1 MAMTAMDERRAAHDE
16 LVSIVIVA
24 HNNWPDLELAIES
37 ALAQSWPWKEVIVVD
52 NESTDATPSEVA
64 HLYGDSVRYVRQANR
79 RDGGGYNRGIAESR
93 GPFVQ
98 LLDGDDFLA
107 PNKIARQMEVFR
119 RRPDADIVYG
129 EARQFQSGAGRPL
142 WSDWETTEQ
151 KDMLAAVIDPAAE
164 GAGLVIHSALFR
176 RTALEKTGPWDESLT
191 GADMDY
197 WIRAAWKGCTFAFSP
212 GAWCFHRRR
221 AGQMSSATRTMVHRT
236 LSTLEKA
243 LTYVDR
249 EPYRSM
255 IRRRASA
262 LRLGMALTDLEL
274 DRAGALAQLE
284 TARRHDPAH
293 VSRLSYL
300 IAQAVIRTPGARRL
314 IKLPM
319 MSAIRRPAAKAL
331 GAKG

>member
-1 MAMTAMDERRAAHDE
+1 MDDSRAAHDD

-37 ALAQSWPWKEVIVVD
+37 ALAQSWPLKEIIVVD
-52 NESTDATPSEVA
+52 NESTDATSKEVP
-64 HLYGDSVRYVRQANR
+64 HRYGDRIRYLRQANT

-93 GPFVQ
+93 GAFIQ

-119 RRPDADIVYG
+119 ERPGADIVYG
-129 EARQFQSGAGRPL
+129 EARQFQGGAGRPV

-151 KDMLAAVIDPAAE
+151 KDMLAALIDPAAE

-176 RTALEKTGPWDESLT
+176 RSALDKTGPWDEALT

-221 AGQMSSATRTMVHRT
+221 PGQMSSATRTMVHRT

-255 IRRRASA
+255 IKRRASA

-274 DRAGALAQLE
+274 DRAGALAELE
-284 TARRHDPAH
+284 TARSHDPVH
-293 VSRLSYL
+293 VGTLSYL

-319 MSAIRRPAAKAL
+319 MSAIRRPAARAL

>member
-1 MAMTAMDERRAAHDE
+1 MDISRVNEHD

-37 ALAQSWPWKEVIVVD
+37 ALTQTWPNKEVIVVD
-52 NESTDATPSEVA
+52 NESTDSTASE
-64 HLYGDSVRYVRQANR
+64 LSRRYEDSIRYVRQSNT

-93 GPFVQ
+93 GEFVQ

-107 PNKIARQMEVFR
+107 PNKVARQMEIFR
-119 RRPDADIVYG
+119 ERRDADIVYG
-129 EARQFQSGAGRPL
+129 EARQFQGGAGRPD
-142 WSDWETTEQ
+142 WSDWETTGQ
-151 KDMLAAVIDPAAE
+151 NDMLAALIDPRAE

-176 RTALEKTGPWDESLT
+176 RDALKKVGAWDESLT

-197 WIRAAWKGCTFAFSP
+197 WIRAAWAGCTFVFSP

-221 AGQMSSATRTMVHRT
+221 PGQMSSASRAMVQRT

-262 LRLGMALTDLEL
+262 LRLGIALTDLEL
-274 DRAGALAQLE
+274 DRAGAVAELE
-284 TARRHDPAH
+284 AARMHDPVH
-293 VSRLSYL
+293 VSGLSYY
-300 IAQAVIRTPGARRL
+300 IAQVVIRTPGARRL
-314 IKLPM
+314 IKLPIM
-319 MSAIRRPAAKAL
+319 RAVRRRAARAM
-331 GAKG
+331 GARG